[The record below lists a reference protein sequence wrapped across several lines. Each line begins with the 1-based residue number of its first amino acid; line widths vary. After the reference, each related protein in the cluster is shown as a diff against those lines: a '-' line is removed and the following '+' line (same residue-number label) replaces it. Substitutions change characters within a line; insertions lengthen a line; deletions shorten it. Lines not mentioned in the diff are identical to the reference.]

1 MGVEIAIAARMHD
14 RKGVTAPRGLDLHFL
29 DRLLQR
35 LGVVNRADIDVREV
49 AERISVERRDR
60 RVELN
65 RADAVLLAFLDLEGH
80 QEALAF
86 RVVFGQRRHH
96 LHVGIAVLEIKA
108 ANQIPIGLDPVR
120 IIDVGA
126 AEEAQEI
133 RFARLDDVA
142 QAIRR
147 ISNVADEFD
156 RLDAGFPTLDD
167 GENQIDAVV
176 GLLDDFRRH
185 AYVVAA

>member
-1 MGVEIAIAARMHD
+1 M
-14 RKGVTAPRGLDLHFL
+14 
-29 DRLLQR
+29 
-35 LGVVNRADIDVREV
+35 
-49 AERISVERRDR
+49 
-60 RVELN
+60 
-65 RADAVLLAFLDLEGH
+65 LAFLDLEGH

-185 AYVVAA
+185 AYVVAACMAVDFDDALGIGLHHRARERTARLGLDLSR